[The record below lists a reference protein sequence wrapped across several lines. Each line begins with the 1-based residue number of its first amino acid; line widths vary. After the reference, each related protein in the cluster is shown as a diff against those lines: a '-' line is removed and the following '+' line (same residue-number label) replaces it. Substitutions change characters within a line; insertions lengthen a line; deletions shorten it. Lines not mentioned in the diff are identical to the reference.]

1 MSLLQTILVIII
13 ELAAALG
20 FIMVTALILIYM
32 LRKVMGHMQAR
43 LGPIRVGPHGVLQT
57 VADALKLFGKEDII
71 PAAAD
76 KWTFRIAPAI
86 VFTASLA
93 TFSFIPFAP
102 NIVAV
107 NVDISLF
114 FLLAISSLAVL
125 GIVMA
130 GWGSNNKY
138 ALLGGLRGVA
148 QMISYEIPLVLSTLG
163 VVMMTGSL
171 NLIDIVEKQKTMY
184 NIVPQFLGFAIF
196 IVAALA
202 KINRTPF
209 DLPEAESELVA
220 GYNTEYS
227 GMRWAFFFLAE
238 FVNIFIISA
247 LGTIV
252 FLGGWNGFLISLPP
266 WAWFMIKSY
275 VLIFFVMWVWSTF
288 PRFRADQLMDVGWK
302 ILLPLALLNIALTG
316 LVILLREGRIF

>member
-114 FLLAISSLAVL
+114 FPSGYFLPGCAGNCYGRL
-125 GIVMA
+125 G
-130 GWGSNNKY
+130 
-138 ALLGGLRGVA
+138 L
-148 QMISYEIPLVLSTLG
+148 Q
-163 VVMMTGSL
+163 
-171 NLIDIVEKQKTMY
+171 
-184 NIVPQFLGFAIF
+184 
-196 IVAALA
+196 
-202 KINRTPF
+202 
-209 DLPEAESELVA
+209 
-220 GYNTEYS
+220 
-227 GMRWAFFFLAE
+227 
-238 FVNIFIISA
+238 
-247 LGTIV
+247 
-252 FLGGWNGFLISLPP
+252 
-266 WAWFMIKSY
+266 
-275 VLIFFVMWVWSTF
+275 
-288 PRFRADQLMDVGWK
+288 
-302 ILLPLALLNIALTG
+302 
-316 LVILLREGRIF
+316 